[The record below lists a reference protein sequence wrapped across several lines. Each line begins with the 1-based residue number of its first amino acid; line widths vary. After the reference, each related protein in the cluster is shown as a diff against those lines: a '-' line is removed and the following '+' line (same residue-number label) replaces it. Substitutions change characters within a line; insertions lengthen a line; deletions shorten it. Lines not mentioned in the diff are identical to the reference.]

1 MPDLPAFLRTR
12 RNHCRN
18 KVRTN
23 AFSCHANQRRSLSR
37 ADLQLLCRFWG
48 AFGFL
53 LGGGVAIAFL
63 THAGGR

>member
-12 RNHCRN
+12 RNHGRTN
-18 KVRTN
+18 SRTN
-23 AFSCHANQRRSLSR
+23 ALSCHANQRRSLSR
-37 ADLQLLCRFWG
+37 ADLQLLSTFWC

-53 LGGGVAIAFL
+53 LGGLAHAVL